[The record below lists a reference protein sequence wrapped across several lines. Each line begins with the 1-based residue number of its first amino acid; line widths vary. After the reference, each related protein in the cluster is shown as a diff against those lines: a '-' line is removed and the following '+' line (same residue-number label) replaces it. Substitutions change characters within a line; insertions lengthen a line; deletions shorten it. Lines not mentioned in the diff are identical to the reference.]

1 MRIKRFEAP
10 DTTTALARVKEE
22 MGEDAVILAS
32 RTIAP
37 VRGGVAK
44 KGGETWVEVVAAM
57 DYDLEEITGS
67 ASATVDR
74 APSGGRRPLPVPA
87 PTARPDQSG
96 PREREISIEAQDL
109 RKRFARLSNQQKRTP
124 AGEARR
130 QPVHLAP
137 PRTQAPRAKAEE
149 VAEWRDRLLEQLLI
163 ELPQRRP
170 AGKGPLVLALVGAT
184 GVGKTTT
191 AAKLAAWYLL
201 REGCKVALL
210 SMDCYRIGA
219 TDQLRTYARIMRLP
233 CEIAL
238 RKKELQQ
245 AIDNSY
251 EAAGPHLLSIFRP
264 EMRSSAE
271 NLARSLT
278 GVFVINLATVTA
290 SGEPLV
296 APVDGLF
303 YRDRLWFGLP
313 PRSLRARLVRA
324 RSAVSATHM
333 VGELTEVGGR
343 CLIVHGIAEEVRFGH
358 PLNEGYATYALGIY
372 GLPIPDFS
380 EDPHQRAPPEDFTG
394 FIKPRKIFAQG
405 YQQ

>member
-1 MRIKRFEAP
+1 MHE
-10 DTTTALARVKEE
+10 TT
-22 MGEDAVILAS
+22 EDRS
-32 RTIAP
+32 
-37 VRGGVAK
+37 
-44 KGGETWVEVVAAM
+44 
-57 DYDLEEITGS
+57 
-67 ASATVDR
+67 
-74 APSGGRRPLPVPA
+74 
-87 PTARPDQSG
+87 
-96 PREREISIEAQDL
+96 
-109 RKRFARLSNQQKRTP
+109 
-124 AGEARR
+124 
-130 QPVHLAP
+130 
-137 PRTQAPRAKAEE
+137 
-149 VAEWRDRLLEQLLI
+149 
-163 ELPQRRP
+163 
-170 AGKGPLVLALVGAT
+170 
-184 GVGKTTT
+184 
-191 AAKLAAWYLL
+191 
-201 REGCKVALL
+201 
-210 SMDCYRIGA
+210 
-219 TDQLRTYARIMRLP
+219 
-233 CEIAL
+233 
-238 RKKELQQ
+238 ELQQ

-251 EAAGPHLLSIFRP
+251 EATGPHLLSIFRP